1 MKTGRLLKFQRP
13 GGQIQA
19 YLYLE
24 GGVFHAA
31 LFRIGTERSGQEPL
45 QRLTGASE
53 AKLEE
58 AVRHWVDRHYPRERK
73 APE

>member
-13 GGQIQA
+13 GGQVQA

-31 LFRIGTERSGQEPL
+31 LFLIGEERSGKEPL
-45 QRLTGASE
+45 ERLTGSSE
-53 AKLEE
+53 ANVEQ
-58 AVRHWVDRHYPRERK
+58 AVRRWVDRHYPRERK